1 MPLEVK
7 RKICIAASECV
18 PFAKTGGLAD
28 VCGSLP
34 KALEDDGCE
43 VKVFMPKYKKVKAS
57 EYGFTRVE
65 EFGDIR
71 VNIGERE
78 VDFSLLAGKLPGS
91 NVDVYLVDCPY
102 YFHRESIY
110 TNDADEGERFIL
122 FQLAVLETLQ
132 RLKWAP
138 DVIHCNDWQTALIP
152 VYLETNYKWDKLFDE
167 TRTMLSIHNIGYQG
181 RFSPEMVGK
190 ANLSYA
196 DYYAG
201 GPYEFDGSFSFLK
214 TGILYADVITTV
226 SPTYAKEI
234 QSAEYGS
241 GLEGVLSARSERLFG
256 ILNGIDTDVWS
267 PDKDKFIRYNYDAE
281 TLGFKKLDKI
291 ELFKRLEREFDPDM
305 PTIGIVSRLTGQKG
319 LDLLEPIFSE
329 LMNMR
334 LQFIVL
340 GSGEDKYEDFFNLAN
355 NTYSSNFLSY
365 IGYSNE
371 LAHLMTA
378 GCDMIMMPS
387 RYEPCGLNQMY
398 ALAYGTVPVVRST
411 GGLADT
417 VIDYDADR
425 ERGNGFSFYDYTSAA
440 LLDAIR
446 RAVRTYE
453 NGDEWNKLV
462 KRGIMEDF
470 SWKKPATKYIELY
483 DMLIK
488 EAASI

>member
-1 MPLEVK
+1 MPSEVK
-7 RKICIAASECV
+7 KKICIAASECV

-34 KALEDDGCE
+34 KALEEAGCE
-43 VKVFMPKYKKVKAS
+43 VKLFMPKYKKVRAS

-71 VNIGERE
+71 VNIGEME
-78 VDFSLLAGKLPGS
+78 VDFSILAGKLPGS
-91 NVDVYLVDCPY
+91 DVDVYLVDCPY

-110 TNDADEGERFIL
+110 TNDPDEGERFIL
-122 FQLAVLETLQ
+122 FQIAVLETLQ

-152 VYLETNYKWDKLFDE
+152 VYLKTNYEWDKLFQN
-167 TRTMLSIHNIGYQG
+167 TKTMLSIHNIGYQG
-181 RFSPEMVGK
+181 RFSAEMVGK
-190 ANLSYA
+190 ANLSYS

-201 GPYEFDGSFSFLK
+201 GPYEFDGTFSFLK
-214 TGILYADVITTV
+214 TGILFADVITTV

-234 QSAEYGS
+234 QTTEYGA
-241 GLEGVLSARSERLFG
+241 GLEGVLSARSDHLFG
-256 ILNGIDTDVWS
+256 ILNGIDSDVWN
-267 PDKDKFIRYNYDAE
+267 PDTDKFIRYNYDID
-281 TLGFKKLDKI
+281 TLAFKQKDKI
-291 ELFKRLEREFDPDM
+291 ELFKRLERDFDPDI

-319 LDLLEPIFSE
+319 LDLLEPVFDE

-340 GSGEDKYEDFFNLAN
+340 GSGEDKYENFFNLAN
-355 NTYSSNFLSY
+355 NTYSSKFLSY
-365 IGYSNE
+365 IGYNNE
-371 LAHLMTA
+371 LSHLMTA
-378 GCDMIMMPS
+378 GCDMILMPS
-387 RYEPCGLNQMY
+387 KYEPCGLNQMY

-440 LLDAIR
+440 LLDAIH

-453 NGDEWNKLV
+453 NKDEWDALIR
-462 KRGIMEDF
+462 RGMSEDF
-470 SWKKPATKYIELY
+470 SWKKSAGKYIKLY
-483 DMLIK
+483 EMLIK